1 MTHFVA
7 PFARKLLLLWMSL
20 FALALTACSSASPE
34 DVVKNFF
41 EAAAANRVDEAIEYF
56 SLKNVKENDL
66 TAAKGKLQMIVGQT
80 YSNIQKNDGLN
91 SITTTLVEQK
101 EDTARV
107 KVELTFKNGKSH
119 SQHSNLVK
127 DSGKWKLALK

>member
-1 MTHFVA
+1 MTDFVA
-7 PFARKLLLLWMSL
+7 PFARKLLLLWISL

-56 SLKNVKENDL
+56 SLRDVKENDL
-66 TAAKGKLQMIVGQT
+66 TAAKGKLQIIVGQT
-80 YSNIQKNDGLN
+80 YSNIQKNGGLD

-107 KVELTFKNGKSH
+107 KVEIKFKNGKS
-119 SQHSNLVK
+119 SDQHKNLVK
-127 DSGKWKLALK
+127 DSGKWKIVLK